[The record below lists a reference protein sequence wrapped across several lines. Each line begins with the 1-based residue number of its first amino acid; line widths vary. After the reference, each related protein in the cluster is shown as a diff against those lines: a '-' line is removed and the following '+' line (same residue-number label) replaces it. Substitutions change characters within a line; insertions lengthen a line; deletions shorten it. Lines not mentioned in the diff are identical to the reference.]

1 MILHSDQGS
10 RFTSKEF
17 VRFCQTHFFQQ
28 SMSRAGCSYD
38 NTLIERYFN
47 TLKHELIHLFGFTRV
62 SESETAVAEF
72 AYAWY
77 NRILAHTFNGGLS
90 PAKARVA

>member
-1 MILHSDQGS
+1 
-10 RFTSKEF
+10 
-17 VRFCQTHFFQQ
+17 
-28 SMSRAGCSYD
+28 MSRAGCSYD

-47 TLKHELIHLFGFTRV
+47 TLKHELITFWIYRV

-90 PAKARVA
+90 PAKASGLILYNGITILLDHVTTSRLKSS